1 MSASSSSRISELP
14 RLKKRRQFLRVA
26 RRGRKW
32 ATPGLVLQAKRRD
45 ADEAE
50 RELALNNESGLAA
63 EIKSGLASG
72 PRVGYTVSRKVGNA
86 VSRNRAKR
94 RLRAVA
100 GQILPVHGRA
110 GWDFVIIGRQGT
122 LKRSFLNLVK
132 DLETALRKLDCYA
145 NERQG

>member
-26 RRGRKW
+26 RKGRKW
-32 ATPGLVLQAKRRD
+32 ATPGLVLQAKRQE
-45 ADEAE
+45 ADESGCVA
-50 RELALNNESGLAA
+50 ALDDKSGQASDG
-63 EIKSGLASG
+63 KSGLASG

-100 GQILPVHGRA
+100 GQVLPAHGRA

-122 LKRSFLNLVK
+122 LRRSFPNLVK
-132 DLETALRKLDCYA
+132 DLKTALRKLDCYS
-145 NERQG
+145 NERQD